1 MNKDTLDTANYI
13 FQKKNYNSYQCGAYA
28 IYNAILCNAMQTD
41 IRHDVKL
48 KYLIKK
54 CKAQKGIGTLVTDF
68 NATLESININIK
80 PVEATLGNIKRA
92 FATGGLE
99 RACATG
105 DIVGACA
112 TGGVVGACATGG
124 LERGV
129 VGACATGG
137 LAPLLFHWTQ
147 GAQQGNHYALI
158 DKMYYKYGSYSYRVI
173 NYSFD
178 KPIKIISERELKSML
193 MPYKDEHFQL
203 PQLWCV

>member
-1 MNKDTLDTANYI
+1 MDTMSNTVNYI

-28 IYNAILCNAMQTD
+28 IYNAILCKAIQTD
-41 IRHDVKL
+41 IRHAVKL
-48 KYLIKK
+48 KYLINK

-80 PVEATLGNIKRA
+80 PVEASLKNIKR
-92 FATGGLE
+92 
-99 RACATG
+99 
-105 DIVGACA
+105 
-112 TGGVVGACATGG
+112 
-124 LERGV
+124 
-129 VGACATGG
+129 ACATGG
-137 LAPLLFHWTQ
+137 LAPLILFHWTH
-147 GAQQGNHYALI
+147 GVQQGNHYALI

-203 PQLWCV
+203 PQMWSVIL